1 MKHSCL
7 PDCLPTHVFDFQK
20 SKLFIMGCG
29 TSAPTQTEVPEE
41 GGVGEI
47 LAKKKFP
54 DNFVVPHVETVL
66 ADVYAVGDK
75 ATDGDEVSVEPV
87 EANNNIGVRPKT
99 SNPNLNR

>member
-1 MKHSCL
+1 MFVTFRRGSCSLWGAAPVL
-7 PDCLPTHVFDFQK
+7 PHRQK
-20 SKLFIMGCG
+20 S
-29 TSAPTQTEVPEE
+29 PRREE
-41 GGVGEI
+41 WVRF
-47 LAKKKFP
+47 LQKKKIP

>member
-1 MKHSCL
+1 
-7 PDCLPTHVFDFQK
+7 
-20 SKLFIMGCG
+20 MGCG
-29 TSAPTQTEVPEE
+29 TSAPTQTEVPDE

-47 LAKKKFP
+47 LAKKKTIL

-87 EANNNIGVRPKT
+87 EANNNIGARPKT

>member
-1 MKHSCL
+1 MFVTFRRASCSL
-7 PDCLPTHVFDFQK
+7 WGAAPALLHRQK
-20 SKLFIMGCG
+20 SLRKEWVRFL
-29 TSAPTQTEVPEE
+29 Q
-41 GGVGEI
+41 
-47 LAKKKFP
+47 KKKFP

>member
-1 MKHSCL
+1 MLRHRQKCPRKEEWVRFL
-7 PDCLPTHVFDFQK
+7 QKKIPDK
-20 SKLFIMGCG
+20 
-29 TSAPTQTEVPEE
+29 
-41 GGVGEI
+41 
-47 LAKKKFP
+47 
-54 DNFVVPHVETVL
+54 FVVPHVETVL

>member
-1 MKHSCL
+1 MLRHK
-7 PDCLPTHVFDFQK
+7 QK
-20 SKLFIMGCG
+20 CPRK
-29 TSAPTQTEVPEE
+29 EE
-41 GGVGEI
+41 WVRF
-47 LAKKKFP
+47 LQKKKKIP

-75 ATDGDEVSVEPV
+75 ATDGDEVSVDPV

>member
-1 MKHSCL
+1 
-7 PDCLPTHVFDFQK
+7 
-20 SKLFIMGCG
+20 MGCG

-47 LAKKKFP
+47 LAKKIL
-54 DNFVVPHVETVL
+54 DNFAVPHVETVL

-75 ATDGDEVSVEPV
+75 ATDGDEVSVDPV

>member
-1 MKHSCL
+1 MLRHR
-7 PDCLPTHVFDFQK
+7 QK
-20 SKLFIMGCG
+20 CPRK
-29 TSAPTQTEVPEE
+29 EE
-41 GGVGEI
+41 WVRFLQIKKTI
-47 LAKKKFP
+47 L

-87 EANNNIGVRPKT
+87 EANNNIGARPKT